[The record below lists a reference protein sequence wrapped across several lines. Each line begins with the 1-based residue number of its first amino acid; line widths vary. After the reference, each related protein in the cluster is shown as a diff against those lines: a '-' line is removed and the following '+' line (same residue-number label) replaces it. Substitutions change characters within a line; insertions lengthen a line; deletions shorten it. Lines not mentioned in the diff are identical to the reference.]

1 MLAPSRTTTEQRF
14 HMDALELGND
24 YGSLKPA
31 EMDAFPPSK
40 RGYLSWIQHCGLWI
54 NTGLEAALD
63 KLTDGLGRRAG
74 GREIEPI
81 FSHPPPPLPHCALDS
96 EDLG

>member
-1 MLAPSRTTTEQRF
+1 
-14 HMDALELGND
+14 MDALELGND